1 VSDDVEI
8 RSYPDGPFLV
18 RGPVR
23 VLGEDGEE
31 VEIRRRIIA
40 LCRCGRSRLQPFCDG
55 THAVAV
61 VRERAGGDADAGT
74 IT

>member
-1 VSDDVEI
+1 MSDDAEI

-23 VLGEDGEE
+23 LLGEDGEE
-31 VEIRRRIIA
+31 VEIRRRIVA

-55 THAVAV
+55 THSVAGGP
-61 VRERAGGDADAGT
+61 ERAAGDAGAGT
-74 IT
+74 MS